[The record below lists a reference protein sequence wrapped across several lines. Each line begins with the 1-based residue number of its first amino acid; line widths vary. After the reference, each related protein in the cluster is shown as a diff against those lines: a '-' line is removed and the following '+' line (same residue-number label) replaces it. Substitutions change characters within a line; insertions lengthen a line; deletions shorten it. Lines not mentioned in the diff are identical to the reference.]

1 MLKKSQAALLSTV
14 IGGLLTLAAQSPHA
28 AAGLVQCAEQ
38 ERCYG
43 VAKAGNNDCST
54 ASSACAGTA
63 KQDNQKDAWVYVP
76 KGTCLKIAGSSLAKP
91 VAPPKNKL
99 TPP

>member
-1 MLKKSQAALLSTV
+1 MFKKSKTALMSGA
-14 IGGLLTLAAQSPHA
+14 IGGLLALAAQPQVQ

-43 VAKAGNNDCST
+43 IAKAGKNDCST
-54 ASSACAGTA
+54 STSACAGTA

-76 KGTCLKIAGSSLAKP
+76 KGTCVKLAGSSLA
-91 VAPPKNKL
+91 AN
-99 TPP
+99 TPAKGK

>member
-1 MLKKSQAALLSTV
+1 MSNKTVLTTAVAGVLALAGS
-14 IGGLLTLAAQSPHA
+14 AQ

-43 VAKAGNNDCST
+43 VAKAGKNDCST
-54 ASSACAGTA
+54 SSSACASSA

-76 KGTCLKIAGSSLAKP
+76 RGTCVKLAGGALTAPAPAKT
-91 VAPPKNKL
+91 K
-99 TPP
+99 